1 MPAEP
6 AQPYLPGSPVQ
17 GVALF
22 LRLGVLG
29 EEHLD
34 DIVLLDALV
43 FGGLLGLGLFGLGLG
58 ALLVGLGD
66 ALGALLMGAEE
77 LLGRHVDVVT
87 VGALHPLLRGRVLSE
102 AQAL

>member
-1 MPAEP
+1 MGSV
-6 AQPYLPGSPVQ
+6 LPFPK
-17 GVALF
+17 
-22 LRLGVLG
+22 
-29 EEHLD
+29 
-34 DIVLLDALV
+34 DALSALCRRN
-43 FGGLLGLGLFGLGLG
+43 GIRRLSLFGSRLNGDFRPDSDVD
-58 ALLVGLGD
+58 LLVEPEPGQSGF